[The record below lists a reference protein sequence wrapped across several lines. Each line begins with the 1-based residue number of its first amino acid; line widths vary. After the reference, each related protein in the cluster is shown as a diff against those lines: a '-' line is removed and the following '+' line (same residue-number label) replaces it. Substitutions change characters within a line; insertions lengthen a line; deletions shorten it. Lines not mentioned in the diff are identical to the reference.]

1 MKTLLKTLYPALVL
15 FAIFSILCGVLYTG
29 AVTGIARL
37 LFPRQA
43 NGSIISVTSADGAR
57 RDYGSALI
65 AQEFSKPEYLIGRP
79 LGTTNLSPT
88 STAEKELVQERILKW
103 HALDSS
109 NTAAIPL
116 DLVTASGSG
125 VDPHISPAAAEYQAG
140 RIARARGISES
151 VVRSAI
157 RSHTKGRFLGIFG
170 EPAVNVLEVNLTLD
184 GLL

>member
-15 FAIFSILCGVLYTG
+15 FGIFTILCGVLYTG

-43 NGSIISVTSADGAR
+43 AGSIISAASADGTR

-79 LGTTNLSPT
+79 IGATNLSP
-88 STAEKELVQERILKW
+88 SGKKEKELVQERIQQW
-103 HALDSS
+103 HTLDPS
-109 NTAAIPL
+109 NTADIPI

-125 VDPHISPAAAEYQAG
+125 ADPHISPAAAEYQVG
-140 RIARARGISES
+140 RIARERGISEA
-151 VVRSAI
+151 VVRAAV
-157 RSHTKGRFLGIFG
+157 RSHTTGRFLGIFG
-170 EPAVNVLEVNLTLD
+170 EAAVNVLEVNLTLD